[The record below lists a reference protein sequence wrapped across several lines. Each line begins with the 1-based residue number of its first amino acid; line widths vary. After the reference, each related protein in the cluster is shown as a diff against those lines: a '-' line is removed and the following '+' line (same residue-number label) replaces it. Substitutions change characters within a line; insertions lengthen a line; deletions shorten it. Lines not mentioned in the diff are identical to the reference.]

1 MIKKNNYK
9 NIKSTKNTIFENQQ
23 YICFYDSEFN
33 AYDDRKDL
41 TYPQEVISIGL
52 CIVDKN
58 STMIYKYYT
67 LVKLKKAKGI
77 TNRCREI
84 TGLTNKD
91 MKDAKPFVE
100 VCEKLEEIFKK
111 YKIKKVFCYGTED
124 KRIFLKTAELY
135 GDKIDIN
142 FFDKK
147 FLDIRQEFKSKTKNQ
162 LGDQGLTF
170 LKKVCKIEGETT
182 HNALNDAIDLSQV
195 FNVIYN
201 VGYDR
206 KLYEIL
212 SKERE
217 DTSNYKRSRN
227 IRDGQKVV
235 APIDVIKAR
244 DKIVKFL
251 RETEIRNLN
260 DGIRYAM
267 ADDLIDLII
276 KQN

>member
-1 MIKKNNYK
+1 MNKKNNSK
-9 NIKSTKNTIFENQQ
+9 ILKSTKNSIFENQK
-23 YICFYDSEFN
+23 YLCFYDSEFN

-41 TYPQEVISIGL
+41 SYPQEVISIGL
-52 CIVDKN
+52 CIVDVN
-58 STMIYKYYT
+58 NTMIYKYYT
-67 LVKLKKAKGI
+67 LIKLKKAKGI

-84 TGLTNKD
+84 TGLSNKD

-100 VCEKLEEIFKK
+100 VCGKLEEIFKK

-124 KRIFLKTAELY
+124 KRMFIKTAELY
-135 GDKIDIN
+135 GDKINIS

-147 FLDIRQEFKSKTKNQ
+147 FLDIRQEFKNKTKNC

-170 LKKVCKIEGETT
+170 LKRVCKIEGETT

-206 KLYEIL
+206 KLFEVL

-217 DTSNYKRSRN
+217 DTSNYKRARN
-227 IRDGQKVV
+227 IREGQKVT
-235 APIDVIKAR
+235 APIDIIKAR
-244 DKIVKFL
+244 DKIAKFL
-251 RETEIRNLN
+251 KDTEIKNLN

-267 ADDLIDLII
+267 ADDLIDLIV
-276 KQN
+276 K

>member
-1 MIKKNNYK
+1 MKRKTYK
-9 NIKSTKNTIFENQQ
+9 ATKSTKNTIFENQQ
-23 YICFYDSEFN
+23 YIWFYDSEFN
-33 AYDDRKDL
+33 AYDDRHDL
-41 TYPQEVISIGL
+41 SYPQEVISIGL

-58 STMIYKYYT
+58 STMIYKYYS

-100 VCEKLEEIFKK
+100 VCQKLEEIFKK

-124 KRIFLKTAELY
+124 KRAFMRTAELY
-135 GDKIDIN
+135 GDKVDVN

-147 FLDIRQEFKSKTKNQ
+147 FLDIRTEFKLNTKNK

-170 LKKVCKIEGETT
+170 LKKVCMIEAETT

-195 FNVIYN
+195 FNVLYN
-201 VGYDR
+201 VGYDK
-206 KLYEIL
+206 KLYEVL
-212 SKERE
+212 TKERE
-217 DTSNYKRSRN
+217 DSSNYKRSRN
-227 IRDGQKVV
+227 IREGQTVI
-235 APIDVIKAR
+235 ASQDIIKAR

-251 RETEIRNLN
+251 RETDIKNLN
-260 DGIRYAM
+260 DGIKNAM
-267 ADDLIDLII
+267 ADDLLELII
-276 KQN
+276 NK